1 MLLFLVIVIAVIV
14 HTSIAVGAVDIIDV
28 LDVVIV
34 VDVASII
41 VNYSR
46 ACY

>member
-1 MLLFLVIVIAVIV
+1 MIAVNVPI
-14 HTSIAVGAVDIIDV
+14 SIAVGAVDTIDV

-34 VDVASII
+34 VDVANII

>member
-1 MLLFLVIVIAVIV
+1 MIAVIV
-14 HTSIAVGAVDIIDV
+14 PISIAVGAVDIIDV

-34 VDVASII
+34 VDVANII